1 MIFYTKSQSKVYRGG
16 EEEATQSYSTIRRGA
31 DDETNKGRRMNATW
45 YDIMVM
51 AYLLNPAKNSY
62 ELAEVA
68 WEYLHEQIP
77 SPNDI
82 AGGKG
87 KTYPL
92 ALVPPE
98 KMAAYAGQRA
108 DAVFILF
115 PLLAGKLKDINAAEL
130 FHKVEMPLLYVL
142 ADMEKKGVLVDT

>member
-1 MIFYTKSQSKVYRGG
+1 MIFYTKSQSNVYRGG
-16 EEEATQSYSTIRRGA
+16 EEEATQSYSTSTIRRGA

-98 KMAAYAGQRA
+98 FLQAK
-108 DAVFILF
+108 
-115 PLLAGKLKDINAAEL
+115 PLLAPRSHRLGLGSVQ
-130 FHKVEMPLLYVL
+130 KVPQSIGAPVRNQ
-142 ADMEKKGVLVDT
+142 G